1 MRAARPF
8 LLLVG
13 AMTLSAC
20 ASDDEGE
27 REALLA
33 REVYPIIL
41 GAPGE
46 GGGPAWRAV
55 LQPGELLLDSPTS
68 AGWYR
73 IALPPPIQE
82 PGPRR
87 LTYEAGEVRLVGEIG
102 ACGIPAYRAR
112 LPNRMVLSWYGGT
125 FEGCNGR
132 GTLPERMDGTVW
144 QLVRIGA
151 EWAPEGRSP
160 PATLIFGRDGGVGG
174 TLACNDGGLRHRRWT
189 PSGDFTGYDEGFE
202 QTAMGCPD
210 PMVDGFGRRFW
221 SGMMT
226 AHGWRREHARLY
238 VTFADGTEAE
248 LRYLLAD

>member
-1 MRAARPF
+1 MRVAEPVLFIAAM
-8 LLLVG
+8 V
-13 AMTLSAC
+13 MSAC
-20 ASDDEGE
+20 APGDDGE

-33 REVYPIIL
+33 RDVHPIIL

-46 GGGPAWRAV
+46 GGGPSWRAV

-73 IALPPPIQE
+73 IPLPPPIQDQAA
-82 PGPRR
+82 RR
-87 LTYEAGEVRLVGEIG
+87 LTYQAGEARLVGQID
-102 ACGIPAYRAR
+102 ACTIPAYRAR
-112 LPNRMVLSWYGGT
+112 LPNRMVLSWDGGT

-132 GTLPERMDGTVW
+132 GTLPDGMAGTVW

-151 EWAPEGRSP
+151 ERAPEGRSP
-160 PATLIFGRDGGVGG
+160 PAILIFGRDGSVGG

-189 PSGDFTGYDEGFE
+189 SKGEFTGFDEGFE

-210 PMVDGFGRRFW
+210 SRVVGFGDRFW

-226 AHGWRREHARLY
+226 ATRWRREHARLY
-238 VTFADGTEAE
+238 VMFADGTEAE